1 MKFTINVNTI
11 NETLHKPKADS
22 TIIVEL
28 LKKINV
34 PGNVAAKIF
43 SQYKP
48 DYIIRKY
55 MVCLYKKN
63 ELYNQMAYFRR
74 DLENDYRESDDFH
87 EWMKVR
93 KEEIYKSDVPIELKK
108 LIGRI

>member
-34 PGNVAAKIF
+34 PGNVAAEFF
-43 SQYKP
+43 SNYTP
-48 DYIIRKY
+48 EYILRKY
-55 MVCLYKKN
+55 MVTEYHKHRLRSP
-63 ELYNQMAYFRR
+63 MAYFIN
-74 DLENDYRESDDFH
+74 DIKNDYSESDDFH
-87 EWMKVR
+87 RWMKVR